1 MHAIEILSGVVG
13 LLLGCLIG
21 IWLERRK
28 MPDVEALKAEH
39 AGYRREVETHFEKTA
54 QLAHQMADNYR
65 NMYQHLA
72 QGAVSLCE
80 QKDELQAPSL
90 SAMRK
95 HIESSQA
102 TASSS
107 PEPSGASVAESE
119 VPGPKPVSPKAD

>member
-1 MHAIEILSGVVG
+1 MHAVEILSGIIG
-13 LLLGCLIG
+13 LILGCLIG

-39 AGYRREVETHFEKTA
+39 ASYRQDVETHFEKTA

-72 QGAVSLCE
+72 QGAVTLCE

-95 HIESSQA
+95 HIEGGKKADNDNAQ
-102 TASSS
+102 
-107 PEPSGASVAESE
+107 ES
-119 VPGPKPVSPKAD
+119 VPGPKPVSPSAD